1 VLNCTNGVDLPAIK
15 KRITQLKIEN
25 KLLEKEYEQVVA
37 RRLAKMDSLQR
48 KREALKTMLQE
59 AEDEGSSDEDT
70 EYYD

>member
-37 RRLAKMDSLQR
+37 RRLAKMDSLHR